1 MRKKEREATKIFI
14 DYIQEYIIMYKTGA
28 PLQKAEMKDWGKRL
42 EKLGYKVYMEE
53 PSSFL
58 SDFLAKFRLV
68 KVSFKK
74 EKQVLVHFV
83 DMDVRLRQCPMYSVC
98 KNQIVEGNYVYKK
111 KKIRECTNEELLR
124 NHSQLVDIEYEICG
138 GYGEA
143 TRINLLNVNED
154 ILNKEIEIK
163 CMEK

>member
-1 MRKKEREATKIFI
+1 MREKEREATKIFI
-14 DYIQEYIIMYKTGA
+14 DYIQEYIIMYKTGV
-28 PLQKAEMKDWGKRL
+28 PRQKEEMNDLGNRL
-42 EKLGYKVYMEE
+42 KKLGYRVYMEE

-83 DMDVRLRQCPMYSVC
+83 DKDVRLWRWTMGSFC
-98 KNQIVEGNYVYKK
+98 KNKIVEGNYVYKK

>member
-1 MRKKEREATKIFI
+1 MREKEREATKIFI
-14 DYIQEYIIMYKTGA
+14 DYIQEYIIMYKTGV
-28 PLQKAEMKDWGKRL
+28 PRQKEEMNDLGIRL
-42 EKLGYKVYMEE
+42 KKLGYRVYIEE
-53 PSSFL
+53 PSSL
-58 SDFLAKFRLV
+58 RRDFLAKFKLV
-68 KVSFKK
+68 KMSFKK
-74 EKQVLVHFV
+74 EKEVLEHIVNTDLRLWRSPV
-83 DMDVRLRQCPMYSVC
+83 DSVC

>member
-42 EKLGYKVYMEE
+42 ENLGYKVYMEE

-68 KVSFKK
+68 KVSSKK
-74 EKQVLVHFV
+74 EKLVLVHFV
-83 DMDVRLRQCPMYSVC
+83 DMDVRLRQCPMDSVS

-124 NHSQLVDIEYEICG
+124 NLIQLGGIEYEICG
-138 GYGEA
+138 GYGMDR
-143 TRINLLNVNED
+143 RINLLNENDE
-154 ILNKEIEIK
+154 ILNREIEIK
-163 CMEK
+163 CLEK